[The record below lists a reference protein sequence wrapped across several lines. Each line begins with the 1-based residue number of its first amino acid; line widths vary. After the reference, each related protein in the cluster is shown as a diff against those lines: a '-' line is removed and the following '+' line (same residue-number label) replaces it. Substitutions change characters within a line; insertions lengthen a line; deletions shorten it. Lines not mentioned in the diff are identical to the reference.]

1 MCVSEQE
8 SHVGVGH
15 LGPRV
20 RPLIHGCGPG
30 TGLDM
35 MVQEGSHVLWP

>member
-1 MCVSEQE
+1 MWEWVTT
-8 SHVGVGH
+8 
-15 LGPRV
+15 GPGSV
-20 RPLIHGCGPG
+20 LIHGCGPG